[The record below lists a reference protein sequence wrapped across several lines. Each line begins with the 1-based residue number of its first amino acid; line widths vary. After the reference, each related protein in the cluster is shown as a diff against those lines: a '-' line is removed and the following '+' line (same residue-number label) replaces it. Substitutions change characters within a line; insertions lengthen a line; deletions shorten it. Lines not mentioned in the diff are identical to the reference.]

1 MPGRER
7 IDVTRCRVSN
17 QVGKGW
23 ALMLNTSG
31 EVWRPVPVNGREYW
45 LERDALVAALR
56 ALRIRVDRHGWVH
69 MIITT

>member
-7 IDVTRCRVSN
+7 IDVTRCRVSE

-31 EVWRPVPVNGREYW
+31 DNWEPVAVDGREYW
-45 LERDALVAALR
+45 PDRKALVAVLR
-56 ALRIRVDRHGWVH
+56 ARRIRVDRHGWVH